1 MPSFA
6 PKRVT
11 VSAWG
16 HPIRR
21 YSDLCR
27 RLCEMSVARLAT
39 FDEPPPLQADDAR
52 RARTL
57 FELLGSLP
65 GFEGAYYLREEAS
78 GRLISLTIWESEQA
92 LEAAERAVA
101 ERPAEDQ
108 RGINPS
114 RVERWVVDAS
124 F

>member
-1 MPSFA
+1 
-6 PKRVT
+6 
-11 VSAWG
+11 
-16 HPIRR
+16 
-21 YSDLCR
+21 
-27 RLCEMSVARLAT
+27 MSVARLAI
-39 FDEPPPLQADDAR
+39 FDEPPPLEDDDAR

-65 GFEGAYYLREEAS
+65 GFEGAHYLREEAT
-78 GRLISLTIWESEQA
+78 GRLISLTIWESEEA

-101 ERPAEDQ
+101 ERPAEDR

>member
-1 MPSFA
+1 
-6 PKRVT
+6 
-11 VSAWG
+11 
-16 HPIRR
+16 
-21 YSDLCR
+21 
-27 RLCEMSVARLAT
+27 MSVARLAT

>member
-1 MPSFA
+1 
-6 PKRVT
+6 
-11 VSAWG
+11 
-16 HPIRR
+16 
-21 YSDLCR
+21 
-27 RLCEMSVARLAT
+27 MSVARLAI
-39 FDEPPPLQADDAR
+39 FEEPPELQEDDAR

-57 FELLGSLP
+57 FELLSSLP

-78 GRLISLTIWESEQA
+78 GRLISLTIWESEDA

-101 ERPAEDQ
+101 ERPAQDR
-108 RGINPS
+108 RGIDPT

>member
-1 MPSFA
+1 
-6 PKRVT
+6 
-11 VSAWG
+11 
-16 HPIRR
+16 
-21 YSDLCR
+21 
-27 RLCEMSVARLAT
+27 MSVARLAT
-39 FDEPPPLQADDAR
+39 FDEPPPLQDDDAR

-65 GFEGAYYLREEAS
+65 GFEGAYYLREEAT
-78 GRLISLTIWESEQA
+78 GRLISLTIWESDDA

-101 ERPAEDQ
+101 GRPAEDR

>member
-1 MPSFA
+1 
-6 PKRVT
+6 
-11 VSAWG
+11 
-16 HPIRR
+16 
-21 YSDLCR
+21 
-27 RLCEMSVARLAT
+27 MSVVRLAT
-39 FDEPPPLQADDAR
+39 FDDPPALQDDDAR

-78 GRLISLTIWESEQA
+78 GRLISLTIWESEEA

-101 ERPAEDQ
+101 ERPAEDR
-108 RGINPS
+108 RGIDPT

>member
-1 MPSFA
+1 
-6 PKRVT
+6 
-11 VSAWG
+11 
-16 HPIRR
+16 
-21 YSDLCR
+21 
-27 RLCEMSVARLAT
+27 MSIVRLAT
-39 FDEPPPLQADDAR
+39 FDEPPPLMDDDAR

-57 FELLGSLP
+57 FELLASLS
-65 GFEGAYYLREEAS
+65 GFEGAYYLREAAS
-78 GRLISLTIWESEQA
+78 GRLISMTIWESEEA

>member
-1 MPSFA
+1 
-6 PKRVT
+6 
-11 VSAWG
+11 
-16 HPIRR
+16 
-21 YSDLCR
+21 
-27 RLCEMSVARLAT
+27 MSRMTVARLAT
-39 FDEPPPLQADDAR
+39 FDDPPALREDDQR

-57 FELLGSLP
+57 FELLASLH
-65 GFEGAYYLREEAS
+65 GFESAYYLREEAS
-78 GRLISLTIWESEQA
+78 GRLISLTFWESEEA

-101 ERPAEDQ
+101 QRPVEDR

>member
-1 MPSFA
+1 
-6 PKRVT
+6 
-11 VSAWG
+11 
-16 HPIRR
+16 
-21 YSDLCR
+21 
-27 RLCEMSVARLAT
+27 MSVVRLAT
-39 FDEPPPLQADDAR
+39 FDVPPPLQDDDAR

-57 FELLGSLP
+57 FELLASLP

-78 GRLISLTIWESEQA
+78 GRLISLTIWESDEA

-101 ERPAEDQ
+101 ERPAEDR

>member
-1 MPSFA
+1 
-6 PKRVT
+6 
-11 VSAWG
+11 
-16 HPIRR
+16 
-21 YSDLCR
+21 
-27 RLCEMSVARLAT
+27 MSVVRLAT
-39 FDEPPPLQADDAR
+39 FDEPPPFQDDDAR

-78 GRLISLTIWESEQA
+78 GRLISLTIWESEEA

-101 ERPAEDQ
+101 ERPAEDR
-108 RGINPS
+108 RGISPS

>member
-1 MPSFA
+1 
-6 PKRVT
+6 
-11 VSAWG
+11 
-16 HPIRR
+16 
-21 YSDLCR
+21 
-27 RLCEMSVARLAT
+27 MSVVRLAT
-39 FDEPPPLQADDAR
+39 FDKPPPLKEDDAR

-78 GRLISLTIWESEQA
+78 GRLISLTIWESEEA

-101 ERPAEDQ
+101 ERPVEDR

>member
-1 MPSFA
+1 
-6 PKRVT
+6 
-11 VSAWG
+11 
-16 HPIRR
+16 
-21 YSDLCR
+21 
-27 RLCEMSVARLAT
+27 MSVVRLAI
-39 FDEPPPLQADDAR
+39 FEDPPKLQDDDAR

-78 GRLISLTIWESEQA
+78 GRLISLTIWESEDV

-101 ERPAEDQ
+101 ERPAEDR
-108 RGINPS
+108 RGIEPT

>member
-1 MPSFA
+1 
-6 PKRVT
+6 
-11 VSAWG
+11 VS
-16 HPIRR
+16 R
-21 YSDLCR
+21 
-27 RLCEMSVARLAT
+27 MTVARLAT
-39 FDEPPPLQADDAR
+39 FDDAPALREDDQR

-57 FELLGSLP
+57 FELLASLH
-65 GFEGAYYLREEAS
+65 GFESAYYLREEAS
-78 GRLISLTIWESEQA
+78 GRLISLTFWESEEA

-101 ERPAEDQ
+101 QRPVEDR